1 MKNLILKSVV
11 AACAVAACVVGAVR
25 AVAFAA
31 PRGESVAEIAAEN
44 ADCAASVEAV
54 EAVEAVEPSRPSMPL
69 DDEGWRCEG
78 DCDEHADCEF
88 CNPPID

>member
-11 AACAVAACVVGAVR
+11 AACAVAACAVVAVR

-31 PRGESVAEIAAEN
+31 PRESVAEIAAEN
-44 ADCAASVEAV
+44 ADCAAPIEVEA
-54 EAVEAVEPSRPSMPL
+54 EAVEPMPL
-69 DDEGWRCEG
+69 DEEGWRCEG

-88 CNPPID
+88 CNPPED

>member
-11 AACAVAACVVGAVR
+11 AASVVAASVVAVR
-25 AVAFAA
+25 VVRAAA
-31 PRGESVAEIAAEN
+31 PCGESVAEIAAEN
-44 ADCAASVEAV
+44 ADCAAPIEEEA
-54 EAVEAVEPSRPSMPL
+54 EAVEPSRPSMPL

-88 CNPPID
+88 CNPPMD

>member
-11 AACAVAACVVGAVR
+11 AACAVAACAVVAVR

-31 PRGESVAEIAAEN
+31 PRGESAEEIAAEN

-54 EAVEAVEPSRPSMPL
+54 EPSRLSMPL

-88 CNPPID
+88 CNPPMD